1 MNNKTH
7 KTKIIFTI
15 GPATDSEEVLEKLI
29 HAGVDICRINMA
41 HADHTWSREII
52 HRVRKVCD
60 KVGRHI
66 AIMMDVKVPEIR
78 KGEVPKAFDLE
89 AGDTI

>member
-29 HAGVDICRINMA
+29 HAGVDICRINQFQKHHYHLRA
-41 HADHTWSREII
+41 FLIFQQ
-52 HRVRKVCD
+52 VFVVVCLGLNFFRID
-60 KVGRHI
+60 KTQAQVQQ
-66 AIMMDVKVPEIR
+66 
-78 KGEVPKAFDLE
+78 
-89 AGDTI
+89 